1 MLTLVIHSQDGLAS
15 MNIRIDENASKDD
28 LRDAWNNTANGTLLM
43 HLRET
48 LRLECITR
56 EIDPNSVLIDP

>member
-15 MNIRIDENASKDD
+15 MNVRIDGNASEDD

-48 LRLECITR
+48 LRLECTTR
-56 EIDPNSVLIDP
+56 GINPDDVLVEP